1 MIKHIRKADK
11 NEGGMNMINLDFLA
25 RHSEK
30 IARSQKAITA
40 FWNIE
45 EQNYIPTT
53 VYIPSYYNIAT
64 GAMCSAGKYYTEK
77 HTNLM
82 AQIESIAAHLQMID
96 DDYLPHIDTFLGT
109 PVIASAFGGNI
120 QFFEDKD
127 PWIEGPI
134 IHHPRDID
142 RLKKPNPAKVGLTSR
157 ILEWIDY
164 WKVQTRGLLPLS
176 VTDIQGPLS
185 VAIDLMGASSFYLAL
200 YDDPRRIKTLLE
212 IIAETLIDFLKQL
225 YPLIEE
231 EDGLHEWTGLF
242 FPKGCG
248 RCRLSEDN
256 LISLSPEMYM
266 EFIHPYN
273 ELIFGEIDGGILH
286 WCGDGSNNFKNALS
300 TKGLKGIHNSSM
312 GDMDL
317 IISQIEQ
324 IQRMNADTGGRMV
337 YFSSMMLP
345 NNIDKA
351 QELVQKQKGMRG
363 VLNFIFYT
371 LDGYGVS
378 FGQSEQRGYRKLN
391 ADPMKILKVFLN
403 RKN

>member
-1 MIKHIRKADK
+1 MVDL
-11 NEGGMNMINLDFLA
+11 GFLV
-25 RHSEK
+25 RHSER
-30 IARSQKAITA
+30 IARSKEAIAA
-40 FWNIE
+40 FWNLE
-45 EQNYIPTT
+45 AQDRIPAT
-53 VYIPSYYNIAT
+53 VYIPSYYNLAT
-64 GAMCSAGKYYTEK
+64 GKACSAGKYYTDK
-77 HTNLM
+77 ATNLA
-82 AQIESIAAHLQMID
+82 AQIESMAARLDLVD

-142 RLKKPNPAKVGLTSR
+142 RLKKPDPAKTGLTSR
-157 ILEWIDY
+157 ILEWIGY
-164 WKVQTRGLLPLS
+164 WKAQTKGLLPIS

-200 YDDPRRIKTLLE
+200 YDEPKRVKALLG
-212 IIAETLIDFLKQL
+212 IITETLVEFLKLL

-256 LISLSPEMYM
+256 LISLSPQMYM

-273 ELIFGEIDGGILH
+273 EIIFREIGGGILH
-286 WCGDGSNNFKNALS
+286 WCGDGSNNFQNALA
-300 TKGLKGIHNSSM
+300 TKNLKGIHNSSM

-317 IISQIEQ
+317 IIRQIEQ
-324 IQRMNADTGGRMV
+324 IQRINAETGRKLV

-345 NNIDKA
+345 NDAGKV
-351 QELVQKQKGMRG
+351 QELVQRQQGMRG

-371 LDGYGVS
+371 LDDFGLS
-378 FGQSEQRGYRKLN
+378 FGHGEQRGYRKLK
-391 ADPMKILKVFLN
+391 ADPMKILKAFLN
-403 RKN
+403 RRN